1 MATKT
6 PAKETSK
13 GICHCCQ
20 SEIAKAKMTQ
30 HLKYCKQRMAAIAT
44 EAENASASQKTR
56 LFHIVVEGRYN
67 PEYWMHIEVPA
78 SDTMADLD
86 AFLRDIWLECCGHM
100 SAFKV
105 GTTNYSSEPEDFS
118 FFENEEKTG
127 EDESTVGEEQDDT
140 VNEGEE
146 VLHALPPAFMEDL
159 SADLLSEMKQL
170 QSIDDLVRFLKKEV
184 KEANTPTGFPF
195 TEERRDRF
203 MQAMSLQSL
212 IDQLEDRGME
222 TPLEKALK
230 VGQKFT
236 YEYDFGSTT
245 DLALKVVSEREGVAQ
260 DEDDMTIL
268 ARNGAPVI
276 PCCVCGK
283 PAKRVAA
290 LSPRQKICSRKSG
303 ECRKSKNS
311 KKREKRRGTIHDR
324 PQKKIQ
330 TEEEDHE
337 SVRNS
342 IGPTFTNKSRNSFPN
357 CTVINKKRWLTVCRA
372 SSKQAPQSCNT

>member
-13 GICHCCQ
+13 GVCHFCKG
-20 SEIAKAKMTQ
+20 EIAKAKMTQ
-30 HLKYCKQRMAAIAT
+30 HLKYCKQRVAAIAT
-44 EAENASASQKTR
+44 EAENASESQKTR

-67 PEYWMHIEVPA
+67 PQYWMHIEVPI

-118 FFENEEKTG
+118 FFENEEKAG
-127 EDESTVGEEQDDT
+127 EDESTVEEEQDDT
-140 VNEGEE
+140 VNEVEE
-146 VLHALPPAFMEDL
+146 VLHALPPVFMEDL

-184 KEANTPTGFPF
+184 KEAKTPTGFPF
-195 TEERRDRF
+195 TEERRHRF
-203 MQAMSLQSL
+203 MQAMSFQSL

-290 LSPRQKICSRKSG
+290 GYAAAEENAYCSSKCAKKNSEYYEEMLPVVNSPRVGVCAYTG
-303 ECRKSKNS
+303 E
-311 KKREKRRGTIHDR
+311 D
-324 PQKKIQ
+324 
-330 TEEEDHE
+330 
-337 SVRNS
+337 
-342 IGPTFTNKSRNSFPN
+342 
-357 CTVINKKRWLTVCRA
+357 
-372 SSKQAPQSCNT
+372 

>member
-1 MATKT
+1 M
-6 PAKETSK
+6 
-13 GICHCCQ
+13 
-20 SEIAKAKMTQ
+20 
-30 HLKYCKQRMAAIAT
+30 R
-44 EAENASASQKTR
+44 
-56 LFHIVVEGRYN
+56 
-67 PEYWMHIEVPA
+67 IEVPA

-118 FFENEEKTG
+118 FFKNEEKAQ
-127 EDESTVGEEQDDT
+127 EEQDDT

-146 VLHALPPAFMEDL
+146 VLHTLPPAFMEDL

-195 TEERRDRF
+195 TEERRHRF
-203 MQAMSLQSL
+203 MQAMSFQSL

-245 DLALKVVSEREGVAQ
+245 DLALRVVSEREGVAQ

-268 ARNGAPVI
+268 ARNSAPVI
-276 PCCVCGK
+276 PCCACGK
-283 PAKRVAA
+283 
-290 LSPRQKICSRKSG
+290 
-303 ECRKSKNS
+303 
-311 KKREKRRGTIHDR
+311 RE
-324 PQKKIQ
+324 
-330 TEEEDHE
+330 
-337 SVRNS
+337 
-342 IGPTFTNKSRNSFPN
+342 
-357 CTVINKKRWLTVCRA
+357 L
-372 SSKQAPQSCNT
+372 